1 MPTDEYGEGEVLTGA
16 ELYLYLLRQN
26 EEQLR
31 RAQEK
36 LHEYAT
42 LKDTLHVLTER
53 SRRRVL
59 APVAG
64 GLAYYPAELNAT
76 NTILVLLGDGWFA
89 ERSAVQAAEIA
100 ERRMDF
106 LRRESEVLQQEQNTL
121 RAKQKLFL
129 SELPEAQDAVA
140 ELLAEKEM
148 RAAAG
153 RPPSQSLSTS
163 QEPQQRSK
171 VAASSSP
178 PVASANEPGCSGEL
192 DAVGT
197 AASPRFA
204 WSESCPGPLLSPRPP
219 NSTSSPAVSESVLDY
234 SSIDAALATFDEL
247 DELTGDEL
255 IALEAELG
263 DRVNDDEYVERVMTE
278 RMIAKK
284 ERRIRAE
291 LARRS
296 SVAASI
302 GDSLKAVKGVHE
314 HAASPTEVPAAVP
327 TATAASQSHDSV
339 STTDASAADNN
350 GPSAGRWEAVAYQ
363 TPGDIGVTAARSLVA
378 SSSPSDALP
387 VAQAAAPFSFNEI
400 IGESAATSLLSM
412 AARAS
417 APPLAGAALTGA
429 DVSSLPVSSTSTAT
443 PSRRKEQHVRF
454 AADVNGTGELS
465 SATSGAS
472 AKRPQATS
480 AVELG
485 LRDEPVSAEAVPWDT
500 ASLPR
505 STYTIGDIVERSEG
519 TARGCGSGAATS
531 AAMNSGVAC
540 DTPPPPFL
548 PGPRQKSKRKS
559 LFMRELEGDGA

>member
-31 RAQEK
+31 RVQEK
-36 LHEYAT
+36 LHEYST

-106 LRRESEVLQQEQNTL
+106 LRRESEVLQQERNTL

-148 RAAAG
+148 RAAAAQ
-153 RPPSQSLSTS
+153 PPSQSLSTS

-192 DAVGT
+192 DVAGT
-197 AASPRFA
+197 AASTRFA
-204 WSESCPGPLLSPRPP
+204 WSESYPGPLLSPRPS
-219 NSTSSPAVSESVLDY
+219 NSTSSLAVSESVLDY

-296 SVAASI
+296 SDPASI
-302 GDSLKAVKGVHE
+302 GDSLKAVKGVPV
-314 HAASPTEVPAAVP
+314 HAASPTEMSAAVP

-363 TPGDIGVTAARSLVA
+363 TPGDIGVTAAKSL
-378 SSSPSDALP
+378 
-387 VAQAAAPFSFNEI
+387 AAAPFSSNEI
-400 IGESAATSLLSM
+400 IGESAATSSLSM

-417 APPLAGAALTGA
+417 AQPLAGAALTRA

-454 AADVNGTGELS
+454 AADVNGTAELS

-472 AKRPQATS
+472 AKRPQASS

-540 DTPPPPFL
+540 DIPPPPFL
-548 PGPRQKSKRKS
+548 PGLRQKSKRKS